1 MNSALWWWRH
11 ERQNDFGYE
20 VEIVDPNA
28 ASHLGDLLGVQRI
41 AAVDA
46 TPEAAA
52 RRYWSR
58 GRPRFNTPDGVF
70 INEVVTLSALRVLVK
85 IPRPNFGP

>member
-1 MNSALWWWRH
+1 MNSARWWWRH

-52 RRYWSR
+52 MVERATAIQHTGWR
-58 GRPRFNTPDGVF
+58 
-70 INEVVTLSALRVLVK
+70 LHK
-85 IPRPNFGP
+85 